1 MRLLH
6 TRWFPILVAGLVAD
20 ANFWYFAST
29 GENEADYVGLALF
42 ALFALYGIVALARGA
57 PRRGV
62 IAVIGSLA
70 AALLMILRQTGAYR
84 GGYIPPY
91 AVFILAVA
99 IGPL

>member
-6 TRWFPILVAGLVAD
+6 TRWFPILVAVLAAD
-20 ANFWYFAST
+20 VNFWYWAST
-29 GENEADYVGLALF
+29 GENDADYLGVAVF

-57 PRRGV
+57 RKGGIIGV
-62 IAVIGSLA
+62 AGAIGA
-70 AALLMILRQTGAYR
+70 GVLMILRQTGGYN

-91 AVFILAVA
+91 ILFILAVA

>member
-6 TRWFPILVAGLVAD
+6 TRWFPILAAVLAAD
-20 ANFWYFAST
+20 LNFWYWAST
-29 GENEADYVGLALF
+29 GENEADYLGLAVF

-57 PRRGV
+57 PRRGIV
-62 IAVIGSLA
+62 AVAGSVGA
-70 AALLMILRQTGAYR
+70 GALMVLRQTGGYN

-91 AVFILAVA
+91 ILFILAVA

>member
-6 TRWFPILVAGLVAD
+6 TRWFPILVAVLAAD
-20 ANFWYFAST
+20 LNFWYWAST
-29 GENEADYVGLALF
+29 GENEADYLGLSVF

-57 PRRGV
+57 PKRGI
-62 IAVIGSLA
+62 IAVAGA
-70 AALLMILRQTGAYR
+70 VGAGALMVLRQTGSYG

-91 AVFILAVA
+91 ILFILAVA